1 MKNVVN
7 AMRTVRYNGGS
18 NYNSISMGS
27 QHPGGCNVLL
37 ADASVR
43 FLTRT
48 VDLNLVLKPL
58 SSRSGGEVVPLP

>member
-1 MKNVVN
+1 
-7 AMRTVRYNGGS
+7 
-18 NYNSISMGS
+18 MGS

-58 SSRSGGEVVPLP
+58 ASRGGGEVVTLP